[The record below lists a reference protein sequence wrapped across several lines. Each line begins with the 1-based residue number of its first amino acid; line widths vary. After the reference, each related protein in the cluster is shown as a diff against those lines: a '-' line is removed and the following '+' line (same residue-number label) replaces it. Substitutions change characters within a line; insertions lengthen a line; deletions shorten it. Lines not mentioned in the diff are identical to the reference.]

1 MSYNQ
6 THMLSSYLSE
16 PCKNIKLKA
25 MKKIVARITYTD
37 TDGDIAGGDAVS
49 WLHTW
54 KMALHFMR
62 TLLATQMNMTK
73 NMAYYKIEQSELHEN
88 VQKMMKSCAIL

>member
-1 MSYNQ
+1 
-6 THMLSSYLSE
+6 MLSSYLYE

-49 WLHTW
+49 
-54 KMALHFMR
+54 
-62 TLLATQMNMTK
+62 
-73 NMAYYKIEQSELHEN
+73 
-88 VQKMMKSCAIL
+88 